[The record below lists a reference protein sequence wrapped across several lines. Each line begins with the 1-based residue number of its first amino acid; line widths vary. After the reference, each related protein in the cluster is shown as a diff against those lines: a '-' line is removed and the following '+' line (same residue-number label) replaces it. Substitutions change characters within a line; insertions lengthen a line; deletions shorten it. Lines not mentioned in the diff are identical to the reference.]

1 MPLDPSKALDFSK
14 ELIDWFWTY
23 GIGRP
28 GNYALST
35 RDWLRRLYA
44 ANHQLAQVAAAEKNL
59 RPAFALW
66 GPSQTGKSTLLSN
79 FLDHNVWDQLQL
91 DDPVDGTRSGL
102 YWPGADPVVFFVDL
116 PQDQM
121 DRAKG
126 VVSINP
132 YTGGR
137 DASAVLTRF
146 VHGALDGSGGG
157 HRVLFPKY
165 PAELRF
171 SGEKQILSAL
181 AMGYDSECLGRP
193 QAQWQQKEWVQEEFL
208 NELDRF
214 NLEQAVA
221 EGVPADRRA
230 YEIVHGLCEVL
241 EDLVFAGVR
250 RFEKLALS
258 CRQAGE
264 WQGILH
270 SLLEQRS
277 LLSSPERAREFAGRI
292 LWDGSPKITRFY
304 NELLRKLAWLQE
316 QWGDKTVHCTH
327 KAAALL
333 LNMDAYDLIQKGQ
346 QKLPRL
352 FSRVEGERVFFDLD
366 DGGEPAEPFANVDE
380 FGLLQGLVSE
390 ILMPVNFA
398 NLPPSPF
405 REFLDKSDLLDFP
418 GVSNDVANEVTRI
431 AVWDAIPA
439 QEQSHLTEEQRFSTY
454 RFFAKI
460 LKRGKT
466 ASIVGAYAKRLT
478 IDGFT
483 IFLFLDRFPP
493 ANADQILT
501 GINTWWSCMVPDYD
515 RKMGGQ
521 SPLPLNLALTWW
533 KDLFDSY
540 AALARQG
547 EEFFAAKADNVKKLG
562 RVSNAGVLKGTFA
575 LNYYKY
581 ARGKP
586 ADDSIP
592 SAILFDAL
600 LKEQELLLQFL
611 SPALRNSLRAKLEA
625 WEAEAAARRAE
636 DGGAKTRKAKFWDWA
651 KENAAILAADPGVQ
665 TLKAMLEDRETGGAA
680 CLFRQLGDQLAELS
694 KKGQLN
700 RLKILEDRKWAETN
714 ALQELLQGE
723 FVFPPAEP
731 HDIRR
736 ENLQRLLRNLVQT
749 AVRRKGEP
757 IEHLPDNV
765 PGLLGVLEQA
775 SLRPDRDQVGYLP
788 ESRMRRLNHALREF
802 LNVNYT
808 DLEILPTENHEIT
821 EYFLVKQY
829 QGWIKK
835 QASRWRPSPGTAAP
849 ASGGPPDWSL
859 LGVTS
864 PALAEAFLTS
874 LVESIKPQM
883 PEMARWLR
891 EDVRAGKDRPHAKGQ
906 SHHLP
911 FLAVQMSN
919 ALVGEHSVDYDEA
932 KPPSYMV
939 LVEPFLR
946 YRLPNLINAS
956 IDSIVHV
963 QVPGTDELVALCDR
977 YQVGPAGSEPNP

>member
-146 VHGALDGSGGG
+146 VHGALVGSGGG

-418 GVSNDVANEVTRI
+418 ACQTTWPASNPDRGVGRNPGPRAKPSLR
-431 AVWDAIPA
+431 
-439 QEQSHLTEEQRFSTY
+439 QRFSTC

-466 ASIVGAYAKRLT
+466 ASSWCLRQAVDHRR
-478 IDGFT
+478 FT
-483 IFLFLDRFPP
+483 IFLFLDRF
-493 ANADQILT
+493 
-501 GINTWWSCMVPDYD
+501 
-515 RKMGGQ
+515 
-521 SPLPLNLALTWW
+521 
-533 KDLFDSY
+533 
-540 AALARQG
+540 RQ
-547 EEFFAAKADNVKKLG
+547 
-562 RVSNAGVLKGTFA
+562 
-575 LNYYKY
+575 
-581 ARGKP
+581 
-586 ADDSIP
+586 
-592 SAILFDAL
+592 
-600 LKEQELLLQFL
+600 
-611 SPALRNSLRAKLEA
+611 
-625 WEAEAAARRAE
+625 
-636 DGGAKTRKAKFWDWA
+636 
-651 KENAAILAADPGVQ
+651 
-665 TLKAMLEDRETGGAA
+665 
-680 CLFRQLGDQLAELS
+680 
-694 KKGQLN
+694 
-700 RLKILEDRKWAETN
+700 
-714 ALQELLQGE
+714 
-723 FVFPPAEP
+723 
-731 HDIRR
+731 
-736 ENLQRLLRNLVQT
+736 
-749 AVRRKGEP
+749 
-757 IEHLPDNV
+757 
-765 PGLLGVLEQA
+765 
-775 SLRPDRDQVGYLP
+775 
-788 ESRMRRLNHALREF
+788 
-802 LNVNYT
+802 
-808 DLEILPTENHEIT
+808 PTPT
-821 EYFLVKQY
+821 K
-829 QGWIKK
+829 
-835 QASRWRPSPGTAAP
+835 S
-849 ASGGPPDWSL
+849 
-859 LGVTS
+859 
-864 PALAEAFLTS
+864 
-874 LVESIKPQM
+874 
-883 PEMARWLR
+883 
-891 EDVRAGKDRPHAKGQ
+891 
-906 SHHLP
+906 
-911 FLAVQMSN
+911 
-919 ALVGEHSVDYDEA
+919 
-932 KPPSYMV
+932 
-939 LVEPFLR
+939 
-946 YRLPNLINAS
+946 
-956 IDSIVHV
+956 
-963 QVPGTDELVALCDR
+963 
-977 YQVGPAGSEPNP
+977 